1 MNDLDLDQTAP
12 TIAERNRLI
21 CDASGAG
28 VDHDELSRRWGISR
42 GQIDAI
48 VRAGPPAPPAG
59 GELAVPLRPGSELM
73 VPQHVRD
80 SYLPPTARELVVK
93 GIPKN
98 TLETYTKA
106 WVPFRAWCEARRRTF
121 APVSEQTMITYLDTW
136 RARPIHV
143 KCRGGKQRNG
153 EPCTGHRPSPSAMW
167 IWYSAV
173 RFYHRAGSPPLPWE
187 TGESLTR
194 AMIGYS
200 VEMVDADWTPDKAPR
215 AYPSDVTRMVDAL
228 DLSKP
233 KHLRDRAILLV
244 GFYTAAR
251 ASDLATYRIGDVE
264 HFPRGIRL
272 RLRQSKTNKRV
283 GRVVENREVFANDAA
298 PQYCGVEALH
308 SYLDWLRSQDIR
320 EGAIFRPFNRWGQLV
335 RGKPDARDYRMDG
348 SSITEAVKDAAI
360 RAGLPNAEDY
370 TQHSLRRGRA
380 SELRDKKVDAL
391 DIARAY
397 GWVPGGAIN
406 EYLEEADREAPDAP
420 GAVGLLTPTAGGG
433 Q

>member
-1 MNDLDLDQTAP
+1 MNDLDLNQTAP

-21 CDASGAG
+21 CDAHAAG
-28 VDHDELSRRWGISR
+28 TTAEELGRRWGISV
-42 GQIDAI
+42 GQINAI
-48 VRAGPPAPPAG
+48 VRAGPPAPPSAG
-59 GELAVPLRPGSELM
+59 GELVVPLRPGSELM

-80 SYLPPTARELVVK
+80 NYLPPTARALVIE

-106 WVPFRAWCEARRRTF
+106 WVPFRAWCEEHHRTF
-121 APVSEQTMITYLDTW
+121 APVSEATMITYLDSW
-136 RARPIHV
+136 RSLPVHV
-143 KCRGGKQRNG
+143 KCRGGRQLNG
-153 EPCTGHRPSPSAMW
+153 EKCTGHRPSPSAMW

-173 RFYHRAGSPPLPWE
+173 KFYHRVGSPPLPWE
-187 TGESLTR
+187 TGESLAR
-194 AMIGYS
+194 AMIGYAS
-200 VEMVDADWTPDKAPR
+200 FMMNEADWAPDKAPR
-215 AYPSDVTRMVDAL
+215 AYEVDVKRMVDVL

-233 KHLRDRAILLV
+233 KHLRDRAIILV

-251 ASDLATYRIGDVE
+251 ASDLATYRLSDVE

-272 RLRQSKTNKRV
+272 RLRRSKTNKNI
-283 GRVVENREVFANDAA
+283 GKKVEYRRVFANEEH

-308 SYLDWLRSQDIR
+308 SYLDWLRGQGIL

-335 RGKPDARDYRMDG
+335 RGKADAIDYRMDTT
-348 SSITEAVKDAAI
+348 SISEAVKDAAVL
-360 RAGLPNAEDY
+360 AGVPAAEDF

-380 SELRDKKVDAL
+380 SQQRDKKVDAL

-406 EYLEEADREAPDAP
+406 EYLDEADWEADDAP
-420 GAVGLLTPTAGGG
+420 GAVGLLG
-433 Q
+433 